1 MKRKLLFLIIFT
13 ALNLSIFAQGV
24 TVSGTITSGDDNFG
38 IPNATVLIKGTTTG
52 TVSDLEGFYKISG
65 LTEEDILVFSYL
77 GYHSQEITVGSQRVI
92 NIILQPDA
100 QNLDEVVVTA
110 LGIKRQK
117 RELGYATESFKGKQ
131 IELSNSPNVLNALS
145 GKSAGVQ
152 ISNNNG
158 VEGGTTRITIRG
170 NNNFYGNNQP
180 LIVVDGVPI
189 DNTPGLTDVKSG
201 VDWGSAINNINA
213 ADIDNIDI
221 LKGGPASALYG
232 SRGANGVVLITTK
245 RGTIQK
251 GIGINYNYTYK
262 TIRPYRF
269 REVQNV
275 YGGGGPITLTPPT
288 FPIYDSTGVPEY
300 PWQQHNRNLVLNTSG
315 EVSST
320 MQEFG
325 YYGSGVSWGPKM
337 DGQMIKW
344 WDGTMRPWSPQPDNL
359 KMFFNNGNTQTHNIA
374 VSGGGEK
381 GTIRVSLTKLDH
393 KPIVSN
399 SHFDQT
405 TINVSGNL
413 KASDKVNIDV
423 SVSYIDYNRL
433 NSPMLGENSNSFS
446 KGILYSWPR
455 SYKGIDME
463 DYELHNETRND
474 WDGNYPFEYVSD
486 YLWWNY
492 HKNNTRLRR
501 NKFLG
506 AINLTYDIT
515 PNLSFQG
522 RVGRDYTFNQ
532 IERKNT
538 PYDILG
544 LEGSYSSEI
553 NRIQSDNYDF
563 LLTYK
568 EEKLM
573 DSQLGFD
580 FSIGGAKWIN
590 KRYGIEG
597 RSGGENGNWYFP
609 DLYTFFNYTSTVY
622 KMDEDGNLSIDI
634 EGDELAKLF
643 TSETIHNRETSS
655 FYSFLNLRYSNFL
668 FLELTGRND
677 WSSTLPVENNSYFY
691 PSLSFSFIP
700 TEAFDLGLDWLNF
713 WKIRGGVA
721 QTATDAEPYMTEF
734 YYNVGFYGGKQTA
747 SYPGIIPPFSLK
759 PQRVNSYEL
768 GTNISVFDNKIDID
782 FTYYYLYS
790 FDQIITAPLPYSSG
804 AGLIMINNGSMSN
817 KGIEIT
823 LNTVP
828 IQTSQITVET
838 GLNLTHNKNRIE
850 SLGGYADIFPL
861 ADIWGLNGPAMALRE
876 GDDYGTITGYD
887 YVYHENGQRI
897 VNDDGTHYKFT
908 DTRVP
913 IGNASPDFIAGW
925 NTRVRYKG
933 FVLSTLVDTK
943 WGGDIYCG
951 SYVTGLQTG
960 QSPETLR
967 EREGGG
973 LPYMD
978 PDGNVSNIGVILDGV
993 YEDGISNDQVVHYY
1007 YKYMPNAGG
1016 WGKLLSTPGILENT
1030 WVKLREVT
1038 LSYSIPQKLLKRIK
1052 VFQNLTLSVVGRDLF
1067 YIYTTLPNN
1076 INPEGVMGSGNAQG
1090 IEWASFPGTRS
1101 FSFSINAHF

>member
-1 MKRKLLFLIIFT
+1 LKKKLLFLIIFT
-13 ALNLSIFAQGV
+13 VLNLSIFAQGI

-52 TVSDLEGFYKISG
+52 TVSDLEGNYKISE
-65 LTEEDILVFSYL
+65 LTEEDVLVFSYL
-77 GYHSQEITVGSQRVI
+77 GYHTQEITVGSQRVI
-92 NIILQPDA
+92 NVILQPDA

-117 RELGYATESFKGKQ
+117 RELGYATESFTGKQ
-131 IELSNSPNVLNALS
+131 IELSNTPNVLSALS

-152 ISNNNG
+152 ISNSNG

-180 LIVVDGVPI
+180 LIVVDGIPI
-189 DNTPGLTDVKSG
+189 DNPPGLTSITSG
-201 VDWGSAINNINA
+201 TDWGSAINNINS
-213 ADIDNIDI
+213 ADIENIDI

-245 RGTIQK
+245 RGAKQK
-251 GIGINYNYTYK
+251 GIGINYNYTFK

-288 FPIYDSTGVPEY
+288 FPIDDSTGGPAY
-300 PWQQHNRNLVLNTSG
+300 PWQQHNNNLVLDTSG
-315 EVSST
+315 TVSST
-320 MQEFG
+320 TAEFG
-325 YYGSGVSWGPKM
+325 YYGSAASWGPKM

-344 WDGTMRPWSPQPDNL
+344 WDGEMRPWSPQPDNL
-359 KMFFNNGNTQTHNIA
+359 KMFYHNGNTQTHNIA

-405 TINVSGNL
+405 TINVGGNL

-423 SVSYIDYNRL
+423 IVSYIDYNRL

-463 DYELHNETRND
+463 DYELAIGTRND
-474 WDGNYPFEYVSD
+474 WGGNYPFEYVSD

-492 HKNNTRLRR
+492 YKNNTRLKR

-506 AINLTYDIT
+506 SINLTYDIT
-515 PNLSFQG
+515 PDLSFQG
-522 RVGRDYTFNQ
+522 RVGRDYTFNHT
-532 IERKNT
+532 ERKNT

-544 LEGSYSSEI
+544 LKGSYSSTI
-553 NRIQSDNYDF
+553 DRIQSDNYDF

-568 EEKLM
+568 KEELMNSKL
-573 DSQLGFD
+573 SFD
-580 FSIGGAKWIN
+580 FSVGGAKWIN
-590 KRYGIEG
+590 SRYGIGG
-597 RSGGENGNWYFP
+597 RSGDWYFP
-609 DLYTFFNYTSTVY
+609 NLYTFFNYTPTDINTNIVG
-622 KMDEDGNLSIDI
+622 DGP
-634 EGDELAKLF
+634 EKVVAE
-643 TSETIHNRETSS
+643 ETILKRETSS
-655 FYSFLNLRYSNFL
+655 FYSFLNLKYSNFL

-721 QTATDAEPYMTEF
+721 QTATDADPYLTEF

-747 SYPGIIPPFSLK
+747 SYPNTIPPFALK
-759 PQRVNSYEL
+759 PQRVNSYEI
-768 GTNISVFDNKIDID
+768 GTTISVLDNKIDLD
-782 FTYYYLYS
+782 FTYYNMYS
-790 FDQIITAPLPYSSG
+790 FDQIIRAPIPVSSG
-804 AGLIMINNGSMSN
+804 ASYIRINNGSMSN

-828 IQTSQITVET
+828 IQTNEITVET
-838 GLNLTHNKNRIE
+838 GLNFTHNKNRIE
-850 SLGGYADIFPL
+850 SLGGYAEIFPL
-861 ADIWGLNGPAMALRE
+861 ADIWGLNGPAVALRE

-897 VNDDGTHYKFT
+897 LNDEGTHYKFT
-908 DTRVP
+908 DVRVP

-925 NTRVRYKG
+925 NTNVRYKG
-933 FVLSTLVDTK
+933 FVLSTSVDTK

-960 QSPETLR
+960 QSPETLI

-993 YEDGISNDQVVHYY
+993 YEDGTPNDQVVHYY

-1016 WGKLLSTPGILENT
+1016 WGKFLSTPGIIENT

-1038 LSYSIPQKLLKRIK
+1038 LSYSIPQKLLKKVK

-1067 YIYTTLPNN
+1067 YIYTTLPDN
-1076 INPEGVMGSGNAQG
+1076 INPEGIMGSGNAQG
-1090 IEWASFPGTRS
+1090 VEWASFPGIRS